1 MIFALMNVL
10 PQTLNIIINNNT
22 IIGVNITM
30 NDEEIEEI
38 LLQIVQ
44 EFVKPENQRQL
55 DNQKLASSVFYS
67 FAIGVLNNNEF
78 EVDKINDL
86 LYVVDWLHERE
97 DVLAGFNSEVKK

>member
-1 MIFALMNVL
+1 MLYLYDYATENFIYYH
-10 PQTLNIIINNNT
+10 QDNT
-22 IIGVNITM
+22 IIGVSITM

-44 EFVKPENQRQL
+44 EFVKPENQKQL

-78 EVDKINDL
+78 EIDKINDL
-86 LYVVDWLHERE
+86 LFVVDWLKEKE

>member
-1 MIFALMNVL
+1 
-10 PQTLNIIINNNT
+10 
-22 IIGVNITM
+22 M

-44 EFVKPENQRQL
+44 EFVKPENQKQL

-78 EVDKINDL
+78 EIDKINDL
-86 LYVVDWLHERE
+86 LFVVDWLKEKE
-97 DVLAGFNSEVKK
+97 EVLAGFNSEVKK

>member
-1 MIFALMNVL
+1 
-10 PQTLNIIINNNT
+10 
-22 IIGVNITM
+22 M

-44 EFVKPENQRQL
+44 EFVKPENQKQL

-78 EVDKINDL
+78 DKINDL
-86 LYVVDWLHERE
+86 LYVVDWLKERE

>member
-1 MIFALMNVL
+1 
-10 PQTLNIIINNNT
+10 
-22 IIGVNITM
+22 M

-44 EFVKPENQRQL
+44 EFVKPENQKQL

-78 EVDKINDL
+78 DEDKISNL
-86 LYVVDWLHERE
+86 LYVVDWLQDNEE
-97 DVLAGFNSEVKK
+97 VLAGFNSEVKNDR